1 MNEVCAGFAQALAEA
16 EHQLHWGT
24 DFGRIE
30 QAACDLRA
38 LDPGHV
44 LVRHLLGKL
53 ARLAALEKRIETE
66 RRSAAAGSA
75 TGPRATRPL
84 PAAAR

>member
-24 DFGRIE
+24 DLGRIE
-30 QAACDLRA
+30 RAACDLRA

-44 LVRHLLGKL
+44 LVRHLLAKL
-53 ARLAALEKRIETE
+53 ARLVALEKRIEIE
-66 RRSAAAGSA
+66 RRSAGARPDDP
-75 TGPRATRPL
+75 PRATRRA